1 MLSTRRGREYARVL
15 PADRLLLETDLP
27 PESDSAFAL
36 DAWEADIREALAQLE
51 SIRGEAM
58 AAQLADTSIQLLN
71 A

>member
-1 MLSTRRGREYARVL
+1 LSTRRGREYARVL

-27 PESDSAFAL
+27 PESDAAFAL
-36 DAWEADIREALAQLE
+36 DVWEADIREALTQLE

-58 AAQLADTSIQLLN
+58 ASRLADTSIQLLN